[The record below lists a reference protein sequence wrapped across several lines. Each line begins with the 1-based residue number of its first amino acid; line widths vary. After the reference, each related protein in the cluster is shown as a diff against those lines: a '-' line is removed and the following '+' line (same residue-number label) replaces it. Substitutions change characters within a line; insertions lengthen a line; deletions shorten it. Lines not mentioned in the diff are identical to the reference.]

1 MQAAQSQRAG
11 GRGELDMEDIN
22 DLVRARMEKLQ
33 LWRARGVDPFGIRY
47 EVTHRAAEVVDGFDK
62 LEGSIVSIAG
72 RVMAKRGHGR
82 AAFLDIRDL
91 SGKIQLYASVDEL
104 GEELYQLLLELD
116 IGDIVGVK
124 GKVFRTRR
132 GEVSVNLSSFTLL
145 SKSLRPLPE
154 KWHGLQDVELR
165 YRQRYLDLVV
175 NPEVREL
182 FVKRSLIVRYI
193 REFLDARG
201 FLEVETP
208 MMHPIPGGA
217 AARPFVTHH
226 NTLDIDLYLRIAP
239 ELYLKRLLVGGLERV
254 YEINRCFRNE
264 GISTRHNPEFTTV
277 EVYQAYA
284 DYTDMMSLTENM
296 VAFVAESVLGT
307 PVISYGGKEVDLTP
321 PWRRVTMVDAVKEW
335 TGIDFNELESD
346 AQAREICSRQGI
358 ELKGNESKWKCL
370 NELYE
375 AHADYRIVQPTFV
388 THHPVEVSPLAK
400 KSAADPDF
408 ADRFEIFICGQELG
422 NAFSELNDPIDQKE
436 RFVSQVAERAAGDE
450 EAHLMDED
458 YVRALEYGMPPAGG
472 LGIGVDRLT
481 MLLTDSPSIRDVL
494 LFPQMRP
501 RTD

>member
-1 MQAAQSQRAG
+1 MAG
-11 GRGELDMEDIN
+11 GHGELDMEDIN
-22 DLVRARMEKLQ
+22 DQVRARMEKLQ
-33 LWRARGVDPFGIRY
+33 LWRSRGVDPFGIRY
-47 EVTHRAAEVVDGFDK
+47 EVTHRAAEIADRFDE
-62 LEGSIVSIAG
+62 LEGSTVSIAG
-72 RVMAKRGHGR
+72 RVMARRGHGR

-104 GEELYQLLLELD
+104 GEELYQLLLEID
-116 IGDIVGVK
+116 IGDIIGVK

-132 GEVSVNLSSFTLL
+132 GEVSVSLLGFTLL
-145 SKSLRPLPE
+145 GKALRPLPE
-154 KWHGLQDVELR
+154 KWHGLQDIELR
-165 YRQRYLDLVV
+165 YRHRYLDLVV
-175 NPEVREL
+175 NPEVREV

-226 NTLDIDLYLRIAP
+226 NTLDVDLYLRIAP

-264 GISTRHNPEFTTV
+264 GVSTRHNPEFTTV

-284 DYTDMMSLTENM
+284 DYTDMMSLTEHM

-307 PVISYGGKEVDLTP
+307 RVISYWGREVDLTP
-321 PWRRVTMVDAVKEW
+321 PWRRVTMVDAVREW
-335 TGIDFNELESD
+335 TGIDFTELESD
-346 AQAREICSRQGI
+346 DQAREVCNRLRI
-358 ELKGNESKWKCL
+358 ELRGNESTLKCL

-375 AHADYRIVQPTFV
+375 AYADDRIAEPTFV

-400 KSAADPDF
+400 KSSTHPDF

-422 NAFSELNDPIDQKE
+422 NAFTELNDPLDQRD

-450 EAHLMDED
+450 EAHQMDED

>member
-1 MQAAQSQRAG
+1 
-11 GRGELDMEDIN
+11 MEGIN
-22 DLVRARMEKLQ
+22 DQVKARMEKLQ
-33 LWRARGVDPFGIRY
+33 LWRTKGLDPFGTRY
-47 EVTHRAAEVVDGFDK
+47 EVTHRAAEVVDRFDE
-62 LEGSIVSIAG
+62 LEGSIVSVAG

-91 SGKIQLYASVDEL
+91 SGKIQLYAGVDEL
-104 GEELYQLLLELD
+104 GEEQYQLLLEMD
-116 IGDIVGVK
+116 IGDIVGVR
-124 GKVFRTRR
+124 GTVFRTRR
-132 GEVSVNLSSFTLL
+132 GEVSVSLSSFTLL
-145 SKSLRPLPE
+145 CKALRPLPE

-165 YRQRYLDLVV
+165 YRHRYLDLIV
-175 NPEVREL
+175 NPEVREV
-182 FVKRSLIVRYI
+182 FVRRSLIVRYI

-226 NTLDIDLYLRIAP
+226 NALDIDLYLRIAP
-239 ELYLKRLLVGGLERV
+239 ELYPKRLLVGGLERV

-264 GISTRHNPEFTTV
+264 GVSTRHNPEFTTV

-284 DYTDMMSLTENM
+284 DYTDMMTLTEHM
-296 VAFVAESVLGT
+296 IAFVAESVLGT
-307 PVISYGGKEVDLTP
+307 RLISYGGKEVDLTP

-335 TGIDFNELESD
+335 IGVDVARLESD
-346 AQAREICSRQGI
+346 EQAREVCSRMGI
-358 ELKGNESKWKCL
+358 ELRGDETRWKCL

-375 AHADYRIVQPTFV
+375 AYADDRIVQPTFV

-400 KSAADPDF
+400 RSATEPGF

-422 NAFSELNDPIDQKE
+422 NAFTELNDPMDQRE
-436 RFVSQVAERAAGDE
+436 RFVLQAAERAAGDE
-450 EAHLMDED
+450 EAHHMDED

-481 MLLTDSPSIRDVL
+481 MLLTDSASIRDVL
-494 LFPQMRP
+494 LFPHMRP

>member
-1 MQAAQSQRAG
+1 
-11 GRGELDMEDIN
+11 MEGIN
-22 DLVRARMEKLQ
+22 DQVKARMEKLQ
-33 LWRARGVDPFGIRY
+33 LWRTKGLDPFGTRY
-47 EVTHRAAEVVDGFDK
+47 EVTHRAAEVVDRFDE
-62 LEGSIVSIAG
+62 LEGSIVSVAG

-91 SGKIQLYASVDEL
+91 SGKIQLYAGVDEL
-104 GEELYQLLLELD
+104 GEEQYQLLLEMD
-116 IGDIVGVK
+116 IGDIVGVR
-124 GKVFRTRR
+124 GTVFRTRR
-132 GEVSVNLSSFTLL
+132 GEVSVSLSSFTLL
-145 SKSLRPLPE
+145 CKALRPLPE

-165 YRQRYLDLVV
+165 YRHRYLDLIV
-175 NPEVREL
+175 NPEVREV
-182 FVKRSLIVRYI
+182 FVRRSLIVRYI

-226 NTLDIDLYLRIAP
+226 NALDIDLYLRIAP

-264 GISTRHNPEFTTV
+264 GVSTRHNPEFTTV

-284 DYTDMMSLTENM
+284 DYTDMMTLTEHM
-296 VAFVAESVLGT
+296 IAFVAESVLGT
-307 PVISYGGKEVDLTP
+307 RLISYGGKEVDLTP

-335 TGIDFNELESD
+335 IGVDVARLESD
-346 AQAREICSRQGI
+346 EQAREVCSRMGI
-358 ELKGNESKWKCL
+358 ELRGDETRWKCL

-375 AHADYRIVQPTFV
+375 AYADDRIVQPTFV

-400 KSAADPDF
+400 RSATEPGF

-422 NAFSELNDPIDQKE
+422 NAFTELNDPMDQRE
-436 RFVSQVAERAAGDE
+436 RFVLQAAERAAGDE
-450 EAHLMDED
+450 EAHHMDED

-481 MLLTDSPSIRDVL
+481 MLLTDSASIRDVL
-494 LFPQMRP
+494 LFPHMRP

>member
-1 MQAAQSQRAG
+1 
-11 GRGELDMEDIN
+11 MEDIN
-22 DLVRARMEKLQ
+22 DQVKARMEKLQ
-33 LWRARGVDPFGIRY
+33 LWRTKGLDPFGTRY
-47 EVTHRAAEVVDGFDK
+47 EVTHRAAEVVDRFDE
-62 LEGSIVSIAG
+62 LEGSIVSVAG

-91 SGKIQLYASVDEL
+91 SGKIQLYAGVDEL
-104 GEELYQLLLELD
+104 GEEQYQLLLEMD
-116 IGDIVGVK
+116 IGDIVGVR
-124 GKVFRTRR
+124 GTVFRTRR
-132 GEVSVNLSSFTLL
+132 GEVSVSLSSFTLL
-145 SKSLRPLPE
+145 CKALRPLPE

-165 YRQRYLDLVV
+165 YRHRYLDLIV
-175 NPEVREL
+175 NPEVREV
-182 FVKRSLIVRYI
+182 FVRRSLIVRYI

-226 NTLDIDLYLRIAP
+226 NALDIDLYLRIAP

-264 GISTRHNPEFTTV
+264 GVSTRHNPEFTTV

-284 DYTDMMSLTENM
+284 DYTDMMTLTEHM
-296 VAFVAESVLGT
+296 IAFVAESVLGT
-307 PVISYGGKEVDLTP
+307 RLISYGGKEVDLTP

-335 TGIDFNELESD
+335 IGVDVARLESD
-346 AQAREICSRQGI
+346 EQAREVCSRMGI
-358 ELKGNESKWKCL
+358 ELRGDETRWKCL

-375 AHADYRIVQPTFV
+375 AYADDRIVQPTFV

-400 KSAADPDF
+400 RSATEPGF

-422 NAFSELNDPIDQKE
+422 NAFTELNDPMDQRE
-436 RFVSQVAERAAGDE
+436 RFVLQAAERAAGDE
-450 EAHLMDED
+450 EAHHMDED

-481 MLLTDSPSIRDVL
+481 MLLTDSASIRDVL
-494 LFPQMRP
+494 LFPHMRP

>member
-1 MQAAQSQRAG
+1 M
-11 GRGELDMEDIN
+11 
-22 DLVRARMEKLQ
+22 
-33 LWRARGVDPFGIRY
+33 
-47 EVTHRAAEVVDGFDK
+47 
-62 LEGSIVSIAG
+62 
-72 RVMAKRGHGR
+72 
-82 AAFLDIRDL
+82 
-91 SGKIQLYASVDEL
+91 
-104 GEELYQLLLELD
+104 D
-116 IGDIVGVK
+116 IGDIVGVR
-124 GKVFRTRR
+124 GTVFRTRR
-132 GEVSVNLSSFTLL
+132 GEVSVSLSSFTLL
-145 SKSLRPLPE
+145 CKALRPLPE

-165 YRQRYLDLVV
+165 YRHRYLDLIV
-175 NPEVREL
+175 NPEVREV
-182 FVKRSLIVRYI
+182 FVRRSLIVRYI

-226 NTLDIDLYLRIAP
+226 NALDIDLYLRIAP

-264 GISTRHNPEFTTV
+264 GVSTRHNPEFTTV

-284 DYTDMMSLTENM
+284 DYTDMMTLTEHM
-296 VAFVAESVLGT
+296 IAFVAESVLGT
-307 PVISYGGKEVDLTP
+307 RLISYGGKEVDLTP

-335 TGIDFNELESD
+335 IGVDVARLESD
-346 AQAREICSRQGI
+346 EQAREVCSRMGI
-358 ELKGNESKWKCL
+358 ELRGDETRWKCL

-375 AHADYRIVQPTFV
+375 AYADDRIVQPTFV

-400 KSAADPDF
+400 RSATEPGF

-422 NAFSELNDPIDQKE
+422 NAFTELNDPMDQRE
-436 RFVSQVAERAAGDE
+436 RFVLQAAERAAGDE
-450 EAHLMDED
+450 EAHHMDED

-481 MLLTDSPSIRDVL
+481 MLLTDSASIRDVL
-494 LFPQMRP
+494 LFPHMRP

>member
-1 MQAAQSQRAG
+1 
-11 GRGELDMEDIN
+11 MEDIN
-22 DLVRARMEKLQ
+22 DLVRARMEKMQ
-33 LWRARGVDPFGIRY
+33 LWRARGVDPFGVRY
-47 EVTHRAAEVVDGFDK
+47 EATHRAAEIVDRFDE
-62 LEGSIVSIAG
+62 LEGSTVSIAG

-91 SGKIQLYASVDEL
+91 SGKIQLYASVDDL
-104 GEELYQLLLELD
+104 GEEQYQLLLEID
-116 IGDIVGVK
+116 IGDIIGVK

-132 GEVSVNLSSFTLL
+132 GEVSVSLSSFTLL
-145 SKSLRPLPE
+145 CKALRPLPE

-165 YRQRYLDLVV
+165 YRHRYLDLVV
-175 NPEVREL
+175 NPEVREV

-226 NTLDIDLYLRIAP
+226 NTLDTDLYLRIAP

-254 YEINRCFRNE
+254 YEVNRCFRNE
-264 GISTRHNPEFTTV
+264 GVSTRHNPEFTTV

-296 VAFVAESVLGT
+296 IAFVAESVLGT
-307 PVISYGGKEVDLTP
+307 QVISYGGREVDLTP
-321 PWRRVTMVDAVKEW
+321 PWRRVTMVDAVREW
-335 TGIDFNELESD
+335 TGIDINQLESD
-346 AQAREICSRQGI
+346 AQAREVCSRLGI
-358 ELKGNESKWKCL
+358 ELTGNESKWKCL

-375 AHADYRIVQPTFV
+375 LHADDRIVEPTFV

-400 KSAADPDF
+400 KSAADPGF

-422 NAFSELNDPIDQKE
+422 NAFTELNDPIDQRE
-436 RFVSQVAERAAGDE
+436 RFASQVAERAAGDE

-472 LGIGVDRLT
+472 LGIGVDRLA